1 MTIKVDSEDYMRKSV
16 GAELI
21 KKLCRIAIAFGL
33 MHIVEKKVCLVTLS
47 TILGPSLVA
56 LLHPLHTPSYSSNST

>member
-21 KKLCRIAIAFGL
+21 KKLYRIAIAFGL
-33 MHIVEKKVCLVTLS
+33 MPIVEKRSVW
-47 TILGPSLVA
+47 
-56 LLHPLHTPSYSSNST
+56 

>member
-21 KKLCRIAIAFGL
+21 KKLFRIAIAFGL
-33 MHIVEKKVCLVTLS
+33 V
-47 TILGPSLVA
+47 PS
-56 LLHPLHTPSYSSNST
+56 